1 MAVTTMELM
10 ELLRKVDGGDIDF
23 LREGV
28 GVLAQA
34 PMDAEVSAQI
44 GAEHGQRTQ
53 PGPPTATATGPGTGT
68 PGSARSTC
76 RSPGSVRGAI
86 RPASWSRAGTPSGR
100 WPRSWPSAMWRA
112 CRPDGSRT
120 SPRRWH
126 HQPVEVPGL
135 PGLRRARRARGSV
148 AQPAVGRR
156 PVRVRR
162 LDALVVKVREARP
175 RGQHRRAGRTGVNA
189 DGHREILGL
198 ELGAAE
204 DGAAWTSFLRG
215 WSPAACP
222 GSSWWSLTPLK
233 G

>member
-86 RPASWSRAGTPSGR
+86 RPASWSRAGAPSGR

-156 PVRVRR
+156 PYVFVGWMRWSSRSARRGRVVNTA
-162 LDALVVKVREARP
+162 ALVAPVSTPTGTARSSAWSWAPPRTVPPGRASCGAGRP
-175 RGQHRRAGRTGVNA
+175 RPVRGQAG
-189 DGHREILGL
+189 GL
-198 ELGAAE
+198 
-204 DGAAWTSFLRG
+204 
-215 WSPAACP
+215 
-222 GSSWWSLTPLK
+222 
-233 G
+233 

>member
-1 MAVTTMELM
+1 VLCGGRVDPAGRGHRPGDGITSLSKSQVSRVCAELD
-10 ELLRKVDGGDIDF
+10 ELVAAWRNRPL
-23 LREGV
+23 
-28 GVLAQA
+28 
-34 PMDAEVSAQI
+34 DA
-44 GAEHGQRTQ
+44 
-53 PGPPTATATGPGTGT
+53 GPY
-68 PGSARSTC
+68 
-76 RSPGSVRGAI
+76 VFV
-86 RPASWSRAGTPSGR
+86 W
-100 WPRSWPSAMWRA
+100 
-112 CRPDGSRT
+112 
-120 SPRRWH
+120 
-126 HQPVEVPGL
+126 
-135 PGLRRARRARGSV
+135 
-148 AQPAVGRR
+148 
-156 PVRVRR
+156 